1 METIIDDAGLTW
13 MRSEDRTRLTC
24 QDGRV
29 IFGIPEM
36 STAYLLSAANM
47 QPAPSDAERIA
58 ELEAQVLLLL
68 SQKSNP

>member
-13 MRSEDRTRLTC
+13 VRSEDRTRLTC

-29 IFGIPEM
+29 VFGIPEM
-36 STAYLLSAANM
+36 STAYLLSAANI

-58 ELEAQVLLLL
+58 ELEVQVQQLL
-68 SQKSNP
+68 SNLSNP